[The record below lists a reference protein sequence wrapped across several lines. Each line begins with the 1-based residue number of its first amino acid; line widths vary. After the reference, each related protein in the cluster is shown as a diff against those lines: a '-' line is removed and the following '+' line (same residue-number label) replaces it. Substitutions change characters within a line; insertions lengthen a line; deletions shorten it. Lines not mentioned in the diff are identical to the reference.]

1 MGSGDPQSLAGP
13 PITALVEAIG
23 GRVADSKLPPVV
35 MQRVTTAFEEVQQC
49 AEGIAW
55 KTYGDAWMLTTG
67 ILAATLDLSGPGDL
81 DRQIGWEL
89 LAGEVTAPGGAS
101 SALGA
106 PMKPRGAQAMTAAMG
121 RLGKQ
126 ADALMRQTT
135 EQTGPLLA
143 ALSSPG
149 STEESAEAQI
159 RRVIGAVRSGW
170 HDLGSLLRSTSD
182 DMSRCLEVAGQ
193 HELARRLSS
202 MVDEAV
208 VRDAAL
214 TNYSRASAAQGVNTT
229 LEAFLQQEDVVAHL
243 FCRAFS

>member
-1 MGSGDPQSLAGP
+1 
-13 PITALVEAIG
+13 
-23 GRVADSKLPPVV
+23 
-35 MQRVTTAFEEVQQC
+35 
-49 AEGIAW
+49 
-55 KTYGDAWMLTTG
+55 
-67 ILAATLDLSGPGDL
+67 
-81 DRQIGWEL
+81 
-89 LAGEVTAPGGAS
+89 
-101 SALGA
+101 
-106 PMKPRGAQAMTAAMG
+106 MTAAMG

-143 ALSSPG
+143 ALSSPN
-149 STEESAEAQI
+149 STEEPADAQI

-170 HDLGSLLRSTSD
+170 RDLGSLLRSTSA

-208 VRDAAL
+208 LREAAL

-243 FCRAFS
+243 FYRAFSQFIGGLYASPGTGRVTKQLEVSLYSLDHGRGSRDRSDGVAAAAFGASVQGQTREALAAATLQEAAAIAWKIHSAAWVLIRDLRRAAELLPG